1 MYLVSVYLYKLTH
14 FIKLSSL
21 CDIES
26 FPLCCL
32 PINSNLFAIL
42 EKKYLDIPI
51 YLIGLYAIRNTFSQ
65 MKNVILCNISLGFL
79 RVLGCTNSMKKHTWQ
94 PRVDE
99 FKSSVQFLPRV
110 WLFVTPWTAACQASL
125 SITNSQSLLK
135 LMSIELVMPYNH
147 LVLCCSPL
155 LLPSIFPSIRI
166 LTKESVDKFIW
177 QENLR
182 PQFFTVF
189 PLIIVYY

>member
-51 YLIGLYAIRNTFSQ
+51 YLIGLYAILNTFSQ

-79 RVLGCTNSMKKHTWQ
+79 RVLGCTNSMKKHTWKQ
-94 PRVDE
+94 IQLIGLT
-99 FKSSVQFLPRV
+99 VQV
-110 WLFVTPWTAACQASL
+110 SCSL
-125 SITNSQSLLK
+125 VSDSL
-135 LMSIELVMPYNH
+135 
-147 LVLCCSPL
+147 
-155 LLPSIFPSIRI
+155 
-166 LTKESVDKFIW
+166 
-177 QENLR
+177 
-182 PQFFTVF
+182 
-189 PLIIVYY
+189 